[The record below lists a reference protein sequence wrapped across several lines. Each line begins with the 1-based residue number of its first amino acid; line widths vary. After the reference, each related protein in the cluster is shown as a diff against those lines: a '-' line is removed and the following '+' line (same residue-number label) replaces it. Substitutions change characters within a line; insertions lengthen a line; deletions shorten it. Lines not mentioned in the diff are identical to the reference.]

1 MHTCGLSGPERPRV
15 PPEGAPGRVGYVRGS
30 RAGRPGLG
38 QSPEL
43 FEAAVSR
50 LAHLR
55 GQPLPRDRGQAQ
67 SHLVGAHSPDPLTGT
82 PPALEPAANPDLERL
97 PLGRREDGGPPV
109 SAAARDASPG
119 GGRDGFRKGSVV
131 WSLVRGWVRRS
142 GTGRCRCGRSTRRAA
157 WTSPPAVGVGGVV
170 AVHVV
175 VCCGQPVEFAGVSSD
190 EPSSTKIVSKSD

>member
-55 GQPLPRDRGQAQ
+55 GQPLPRDRGQPR
-67 SHLVGAHSPDPLTGT
+67 SHLVGAYSPDPLTGT
-82 PPALEPAANPDLERL
+82 PLALEPAANPDLERS
-97 PLGRREDGGPPV
+97 PLGRREDGGPPFLRLLGTHLLV
-109 SAAARDASPG
+109 AGATGSGRARWCGHWSGGGSGDPGPVGAGVGDRPEGRHGRHPRRRALGMWMTCTLSCAAASLSSSPAS
-119 GGRDGFRKGSVV
+119 
-131 WSLVRGWVRRS
+131 RR
-142 GTGRCRCGRSTRRAA
+142 
-157 WTSPPAVGVGGVV
+157 TSR
-170 AVHVV
+170 
-175 VCCGQPVEFAGVSSD
+175 
-190 EPSSTKIVSKSD
+190 STKIVSKSD